1 MILEKVGYSY
11 NDLKIV
17 PAVISRVDS
26 RSQCNPYD
34 ENGMLTIFAS
44 CMSTVVDTKNYEIF
58 KQNKITPIIPTT
70 IDLVSREI
78 LINEGEWVALSMDEF
93 KKMFVDNEVK
103 PNKTYKVCVDIANGH
118 MLSLY
123 KLCQKAK
130 ELSYLNKDEQ
140 ELVYAGITY
149 NDLTPSHGQAIKI
162 RELSK
167 NKKLRT

>member
-34 ENGMLTIFAS
+34 ENGMLPIFAS

-70 IDLVSREI
+70 IDLVIREI
-78 LINEGEWVALSMDEF
+78 LIKEG
-93 KKMFVDNEVK
+93 
-103 PNKTYKVCVDIANGH
+103 
-118 MLSLY
+118 
-123 KLCQKAK
+123 
-130 ELSYLNKDEQ
+130 
-140 ELVYAGITY
+140 
-149 NDLTPSHGQAIKI
+149 
-162 RELSK
+162 
-167 NKKLRT
+167 